1 LPRRLWRA
9 EKGLPTSGTVQHA
22 ASGFEPGDK
31 GESAA
36 PDLEKHC
43 RSIASEVLAGR
54 VVLVLGAGVNLCDRP
69 AGREVEWDPRGGGL
83 PSGAEL
89 AKHLAEEC
97 AYPPDSYWLAKGEQ
111 PVPNYDLLRVSQY
124 VEIVKGSAPLYRTL
138 HTVFDGDYEPGVVH
152 RFLAQLERV
161 VRRPLLILTTN
172 YDDALE
178 CAFRDAGIA
187 YDLLTYFT
195 DMPHGRP
202 ARFMHSAWTPGA
214 EKESEPVAI
223 PRPNKNPHVAEL
235 EQRPAIAKIHGAVR
249 RHNTSFDDDNYVI
262 TEDDYIEYLMHSDA
276 TKLLP
281 LKVSGR
287 LKESHF
293 LFLGYSLKD
302 WNLRVILR
310 RIWGQQRL
318 TYNSWSVRSN
328 ADEVEEA
335 LWERRNVMTIRHDL
349 AVYVQALRKALL
361 QTFLKTLAAAP
372 PEARRGMVAEA
383 CPEGLLETL
392 PDDHR
397 EELLTSLPEA
407 HVEALVEALPDSRRQ
422 TILGTL
428 PAALRRQLG
437 KQSR

>member
-1 LPRRLWRA
+1 MSA
-9 EKGLPTSGTVQHA
+9 DA
-22 ASGFEPGDK
+22 

-43 RSIASEVLAGR
+43 RTIAGDVLAGR
-54 VVLVLGAGVNLCDRP
+54 VVLVLGAGVNLL
-69 AGREVEWDPRGGGL
+69 GRSRERGFEWDPAQGGL

-89 AKHLAEEC
+89 AKYLADES
-97 AYPPDSYWLAKGEQ
+97 AYPPDSYWVSEGKE
-111 PVPNYDLLRVSQY
+111 PKPIYDLLRVSQY

-138 HTVFDGDYEPGVVH
+138 HTIFDGDYGPGAVH
-152 RFLAQLERV
+152 RFLAQLARV

-178 CAFRDAGIA
+178 SAFRDAGIA
-187 YDLLTYFT
+187 YDLVTYFT
-195 DMPHGRP
+195 DPPHGRR
-202 ARFMHSAWTPGA
+202 ARFMHSEWVPGA
-214 EKESEPVAI
+214 EDESEPVPI
-223 PRPNKNPHVAEL
+223 PKPNKNPHVASL
-235 EQRPAIAKIHGAVR
+235 ERRPAIAKIHGAVR
-249 RHNTSFDDDNYVI
+249 RHSSSFDDDNYVI

-281 LKVSGR
+281 LKISER

-318 TYNSWSVRSN
+318 TYNSWSVRKN

-349 AVYVQALRKALL
+349 ASYVQALRKALL
-361 QTFLKTLAAAP
+361 ETFLRTLAAAP
-372 PEARRGMVAEA
+372 PAARGALVADVRPEA
-383 CPEGLLETL
+383 LLEAAS
-392 PDDHR
+392 DEHR
-397 EELLTSLPEA
+397 KALLT
-407 HVEALVEALPDSRRQ
+407 ALPAEQVEVLIDALPATRREAV
-422 TILGTL
+422 LGSL
-428 PAALRRQLG
+428 PAALRDAVQQG
-437 KQSR
+437 E